1 MTTEELA
8 DSLGVARQ
16 TVNRWIRQKGWK
28 TEGINGVKGGR
39 ARVICIDAH
48 VKEHIISLPAI
59 RNRRAVYHVAE
70 SPSHYGVATSSSLLP
85 QIIDSLENMTTV
97 EQERLRALLAREG
110 LKVFSRVSVLLNN
123 RHKKRQ
129 VTLPFFV
136 LHEHYCWL
144 SRSAIN
150 PSALLIRATLRDL
163 PIA

>member
-48 VKEHIISLPAI
+48 VKEHTISLPAI

-70 SPSHYGVATSSSLLP
+70 SPSHYGVATSPSLLP

-97 EQERLRALLAREG
+97 EQERLHKLLAREG
-110 LKVFSRVSVLLNN
+110 LQGFLTRLG
-123 RHKKRQ
+123 
-129 VTLPFFV
+129 
-136 LHEHYCWL
+136 
-144 SRSAIN
+144 
-150 PSALLIRATLRDL
+150 
-163 PIA
+163 IAD